1 MQILLSGIQIPRSQ
15 IQTHI
20 LTTSRNIFSSTSEDD
35 LAKKRTYRI
44 LSNEEVIAGKKTQ
57 WNALEI
63 TGTIRNLSP
72 GLFNLH
78 FLTSLY
84 LNDNHLSRV
93 PPEICKLTNLL
104 TLDLSCNKLR
114 SLPIELGDLV
124 TLR

>member
-1 MQILLSGIQIPRSQ
+1 MLSVITPPSF
-15 IQTHI
+15 T
-20 LTTSRNIFSSTSEDD
+20 EDD
-35 LAKKRTYRI
+35 PAKRRTYRI

-72 GLFNLH
+72 HLFNLH

-84 LNDNHLSRV
+84 LNDNQLSRV

-104 TLDLSCNKLR
+104 TLDLSSNKLR
-114 SLPIELGDLV
+114 SLPVELSDLV
-124 TLR
+124 ALR